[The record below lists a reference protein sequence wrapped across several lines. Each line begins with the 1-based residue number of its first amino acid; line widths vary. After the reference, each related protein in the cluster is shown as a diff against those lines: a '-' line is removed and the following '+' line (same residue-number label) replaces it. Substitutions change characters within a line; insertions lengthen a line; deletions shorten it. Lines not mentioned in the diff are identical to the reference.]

1 MNAFNGRTLMN
12 NVHRCFLQQSNK
24 STKKN
29 GACSYYYDYMKNK
42 NSTNL
47 SLYNR
52 HYSTS
57 TSFSS
62 SSSSVS
68 SSQPQYR
75 VATITKTGE
84 VSQSTLCIT
93 QVLKRVHAR
102 DLFSLALTSAQD
114 AQRHSSGSG
123 SGNGNP
129 FQSSRQKRSPT
140 AILPR
145 QDDIIVSFGSIRA
158 VISSDEGI
166 LFDAHK
172 PTIQLL
178 AHDIGLT
185 FELHSSACASA
196 STSNDTSTTSSG
208 SNPINFIQKESE
220 QESQIFTYNEPNLH
234 RAGDAFEL
242 IFLEEILREVC
253 VTYGRRLQLYEPIV
267 DTVVTRVSN
276 EMHAASGVHRL
287 VPVKDSL
294 QDFEM
299 QVKSALTCLTD
310 LLDDDE
316 DMLGLLLT
324 EKKEA
329 KRLGKNIDYVRHE
342 SVELLLEEYSRQ
354 LAIVLEET
362 RFLLKKVQSK
372 QELVSISLA
381 AFRNRMIRMN
391 LYLSI
396 GAVGIASSTATA
408 GYFGMNLTHGFEES
422 PTAFWNVVGGASFA
436 GLLFVGGCAAYIHG
450 TASNSRTMARLRE
463 IEVLDGVLSP
473 AKMGAL
479 DYTMKILA
487 EKKIEMNKTE
497 FQDSMVDSEQFEI
510 ISEKEVDLLFGALDI
525 SKDGF
530 LSTSDFRIMAS
541 LGRNLPPIK
550 GGDDEMKKH

>member
-1 MNAFNGRTLMN
+1 MILNNAFNGRTILKN
-12 NVHRCFLQQSNK
+12 AHRCFLQQSKNNQ
-24 STKKN
+24 SKKN
-29 GACSYYYDYMKNK
+29 GASYYYFYSYTKKNI
-42 NSTNL
+42 TNL
-47 SLYNR
+47 SLCNR
-52 HYSTS
+52 RYSA
-57 TSFSS
+57 SS
-62 SSSSVS
+62 SSSSSSSSSAS

-75 VATITKTGE
+75 VATIAKTGE
-84 VSQSTLCIT
+84 VSQSTVSIT

-102 DLFSLALTSAQD
+102 DLFSLALTSAQEQEQ
-114 AQRHSSGSG
+114 QRQRQSR
-123 SGNGNP
+123 GNQ

-178 AHDIGLT
+178 AQDIGQT
-185 FELHSSACASA
+185 FELHASTSASA
-196 STSNDTSTTSSG
+196 SASSG
-208 SNPINFIQKESE
+208 SKPINFIQKEGE
-220 QESQIFTYNEPNLH
+220 QESQRFTYNEPNLH
-234 RAGDAFEL
+234 HEGDAFEL

-267 DTVVTRVSN
+267 DTVVTRVTN

-299 QVKSALTCLTD
+299 QVNSALTCLTD
-310 LLDDDE
+310 LLEDDE

-324 EKKEA
+324 EKMEA
-329 KRLGKNIDYVRHE
+329 KELGKNIDYVRHE

-372 QELVSISLA
+372 QELVAISLA

-422 PTAFWNVVGGASFA
+422 PTAFWNVVGGTTFT
-436 GLLFVGGCAAYIHG
+436 GLLFVAGCAAYIHG

-473 AKMGAL
+473 TKMGAL

-487 EKKIEMNKTE
+487 EKKIAMNKIE
-497 FQDSMVDSEQFEI
+497 FQDSMVDSKQFEI

-525 SKDGF
+525 SKDGL
-530 LSTSDFRIMAS
+530 LSTSDFRTMAY
-541 LGRNLPPIK
+541 LGRKVNLPTK
-550 GGDDEMKKH
+550 SDDEMKKH